1 MTDKE
6 EIKISLEDFP
16 DDIYILL
23 EDDFRA
29 EFFKTA
35 WKINRSYRHL
45 AKKIGVSN
53 PVMLSWR
60 RGKINHNNLDQYCS
74 VWDIKEINS

>member
-1 MTDKE
+1 MDK
-6 EIKISLEDFP
+6 IQITLEDFP

-23 EDDFRA
+23 EGDFRA

-35 WKINRSYRHL
+35 WKINKSYRHL
-45 AKKIGVSN
+45 AEKIGVSN

-60 RGKINHNNLDQYCS
+60 RGR
-74 VWDIKEINS
+74 